1 MRTSFMKR
9 TPLIAGLITGLLFAI
24 PSIPLNAQPAEEA
37 HAQSE
42 AAKVVVLNGTV
53 SRVLS
58 GPSEGM
64 MMGSHILVETASGSV
79 DASLGK
85 WGMVGKG
92 ALSVTAGQEVEVTG
106 VMRTVKQMGVEKGV
120 VFMVRTVKVG
130 SQVYTIRNEHG
141 VPVSPQS
148 RKRVSLQAAS
158 KGETL

>member
-1 MRTSFMKR
+1 MKR
-9 TPLIAGLITGLLFAI
+9 TPLIVGLITGLLLAI
-24 PSIPLNAQPAEEA
+24 PSVPLNAQPAEEA
-37 HAQSE
+37 HAQPE

-64 MMGSHILVETASGSV
+64 MMGSHLLIETASGNV

-85 WGMVGKG
+85 WGMRGKG
-92 ALSVTAGQEVEVTG
+92 ALSVTAGQEVELTG
-106 VMRTVKQMGVEKGV
+106 VMRTIKEKNAEKGV

-130 SQVYTIRNEHG
+130 SQMYTIRNEHG

-148 RKRVSLQAAS
+148 RERVSLKAAP

>member
-1 MRTSFMKR
+1 MKR
-9 TPLIAGLITGLLFAI
+9 TPLVAGLITGLLLAI
-24 PSIPLNAQPAEEA
+24 PSVPLSAQPAEEA

-64 MMGSHILVETASGSV
+64 MVGSHLLIETASGNV

-85 WGMVGKG
+85 WGMRGKG
-92 ALSVTAGQEVEVTG
+92 ALSVTAGQEVELTG
-106 VMRTVKQMGVEKGV
+106 VMRTIKEKNVEKGV

-148 RKRVSLQAAS
+148 RERASLKAAP

>member
-1 MRTSFMKR
+1 MKR
-9 TPLIAGLITGLLFAI
+9 TPLIAALITGLLLAI
-24 PSIPLNAQPAEEA
+24 PSVPLNAQPAEEA
-37 HAQSE
+37 QAQSE

-58 GPSEGM
+58 GPSEGIM
-64 MMGSHILVETASGSV
+64 MMGSHLLIETASGNV

-85 WGMVGKG
+85 WGMRGKG
-92 ALSVTAGQEVEVTG
+92 ALSVTAGQEVELTG
-106 VMRTVKQMGVEKGV
+106 VMRTIKEKNAEKGV

-130 SQVYTIRNEHG
+130 SQMYTIRNEHG

-148 RKRVSLQAAS
+148 RERVSLKAAP